1 MNAPARSRIFDE
13 FFVVVFLGAGFRIRA
28 AVGAKETEEIFEV
41 AAEVEDQVSQR
52 H

>member
-1 MNAPARSRIFDE
+1 MNAPARNRIFDE
-13 FFVVVFLGAGFRIRA
+13 FLVVFLSAGFGFRA
-28 AVGAKETEEIFEV
+28 AVGAIEAEEIFEV